1 MGSPV
6 RLACDAFSFR
16 HSLRALLK
24 GSCPSVESISC
35 CGCEARCDAA
45 AEPHSRLVIVDCAGR
60 RTITLDW
67 GRRDRKR
74 AAQDTQRTVQESTF
88 WARIQQGSLGECPG
102 LCRGGLQHRTNGSS
116 LPTTNKT
123 HEGAVPGKTKGR
135 DDGIDGTINA
145 TGGSVESMPGGRR
158 CSLKHAAESQRQ
170 RGQTAYRLTSNLP
183 AQISSKTG
191 GNETIFS
198 LAHP

>member
-102 LCRGGLQHRTNGSS
+102 LCRRRLHPLTIGSS
-116 LPTTNKT
+116 LPIMNAQLEKT
-123 HEGAVPGKTKGR
+123 VRLK
-135 DDGIDGTINA
+135 
-145 TGGSVESMPGGRR
+145 VETVEWTEYQMI
-158 CSLKHAAESQRQ
+158 CKQL
-170 RGQTAYRLTSNLP
+170 
-183 AQISSKTG
+183 AQ
-191 GNETIFS
+191 
-198 LAHP
+198 